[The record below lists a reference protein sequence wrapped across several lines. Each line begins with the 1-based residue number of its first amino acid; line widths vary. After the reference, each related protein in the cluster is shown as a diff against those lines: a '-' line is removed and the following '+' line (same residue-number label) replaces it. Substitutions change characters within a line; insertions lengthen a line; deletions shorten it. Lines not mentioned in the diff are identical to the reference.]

1 MSTAPLA
8 GLRVLEV
15 CAHAALPLGA
25 RTLAELGAEVIR
37 IDPAGGRTETVR
49 RAAAELLAASGPR
62 GGIALTCTA
71 APTWLGHAELMPWR
85 SDLIQLQVRHREDL
99 AEDLAEDAKD
109 GAAAGSLNYLPAW
122 DVAYG
127 LEAAAALLAADRHRR
142 RTGQGHAINLTPQDV
157 ACAFSGHLGI
167 LAEAQRTRVHQ
178 VRIGGYR
185 SGGFARDF
193 GTAGRDRVILAV
205 LSGQQF
211 ADLAR
216 VTRLA
221 STFTFLERLLGADF
235 SVCADRYI
243 HRESIGAL
251 LAPWFARRT
260 AAGLAAAFA
269 GTSVSAERL
278 PSFGARPA
286 SPPVRLAAAAVG
298 RLAVMA
304 VMAAGSQE
312 KETST

>member
-49 RAAAELLAASGPR
+49 RAAAELLAASGAR
-62 GGIALTCTA
+62 GGIALACTT
-71 APTWLGHAELMPWR
+71 APTWLGHAELTPWR

-99 AEDLAEDAKD
+99 AEGANDAD
-109 GAAAGSLNYLPAW
+109 DAAGSLNCLPAW

-127 LEAAAALLAADRHRR
+127 LEAAAVLLAADRRRR

-193 GTAGRDRVILAV
+193 GTADRARVILTV
-205 LSGQQF
+205 LSRQQF

-235 SVCADRYI
+235 SVCADRYT
-243 HRESIGAL
+243 HRESIAAL

-269 GTSVSAERL
+269 GTSVSAARL

-286 SPPVRLAAAAVG
+286 SPPTRLAAAAVG
-298 RLAVMA
+298 
-304 VMAAGSQE
+304 GWP
-312 KETST
+312 

>member
-71 APTWLGHAELMPWR
+71 APTWLGHAELTPWR
-85 SDLIQLQVRHREDL
+85 SDLIQLQVRHRADL
-99 AEDLAEDAKD
+99 DAND
-109 GAAAGSLNYLPAW
+109 GDAAGSLNYLPAW

-127 LEAAAALLAADRHRR
+127 LEAAAVLLAADRHRA
-142 RTGQGHAINLTPQDV
+142 RTGQGHAIDLTPQDV

-167 LAEAQRTRVHQ
+167 LAEAQRTRVHR

-193 GTAGRDRVILAV
+193 GTADRARVILTV
-205 LSGQQF
+205 LSRQQF

-235 SVCADRYI
+235 SVCADRYT
-243 HRESIGAL
+243 HRESIAAL

-260 AAGLAAAFA
+260 AAVLAAAFA
-269 GTSVSAERL
+269 DTSVSAERL
-278 PSFGARPA
+278 PSFAPRPPSPPAGPPSPPARPA
-286 SPPVRLAAAAVG
+286 SPPARLAAAAVG
-298 RLAVMA
+298 
-304 VMAAGSQE
+304 SFP
-312 KETST
+312 

>member
-15 CAHAALPLGA
+15 CAQAALPLGA

-37 IDPAGGRTETVR
+37 VDPAGGRTETVR
-49 RAAAELLAASGPR
+49 RAAAALLAAAGPR
-62 GGIALTCTA
+62 GGITLTCTTT
-71 APTWLGHAELMPWR
+71 PTWLGHAELTPRR

-99 AEDLAEDAKD
+99 AEDAND
-109 GAAAGSLNYLPAW
+109 GDAAGSLNHLPPW

-127 LEAAAALLAADRHRR
+127 LEAAAVLLAADRHRR
-142 RTGQGHAINLTPQDV
+142 RTGQGHAVNLTPQDV

-193 GTAGRDRVILAV
+193 GTADRDRVILTV
-205 LSGQQF
+205 LSTQQF

-221 STFTFLERLLGADF
+221 STFTFAERLLGADF
-235 SVCADRYI
+235 SVCADRYT
-243 HRESIGAL
+243 HRESIAAL

-260 AAGLAAAFA
+260 AAALAAAFA

-278 PSFGARPA
+278 PGFGARPA
-286 SPPVRLAAAAVG
+286 SPPARLAAAAVG
-298 RLAVMA
+298 
-304 VMAAGSQE
+304 GWP
-312 KETST
+312 